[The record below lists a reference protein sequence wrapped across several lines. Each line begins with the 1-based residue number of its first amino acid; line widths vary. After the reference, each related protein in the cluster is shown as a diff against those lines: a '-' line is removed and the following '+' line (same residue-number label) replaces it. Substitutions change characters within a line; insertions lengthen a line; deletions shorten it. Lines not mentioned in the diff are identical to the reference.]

1 MGIEETPRQQ
11 KIATAIQ
18 QELAKMLQE
27 VIRNQGVS
35 NLVLSVTKVKVTIDL
50 SMAKIYLSIFPKD
63 KAMDYLKGIQENKPQ
78 IRHDM
83 AKRMK
88 NQLRRMPEFSFFM
101 DDSLDYVDAIE
112 KALNQPE
119 NPFEDPKGLPK
130 RQKK

>member
-63 KAMDYLKGIQENKPQ
+63 KAMDYLKGIQENKHQ

-119 NPFEDPKGLPK
+119 NPFENPKGLPK